1 MTEKLRYK
9 KHMNLITLSATDL
22 VITSFLVLSLSLITW
37 TMGTGLGKRIIIAGL
52 RTTVQLLL
60 IGMVLKVLF
69 AHANLLWVCFIAF
82 VMLFIAGR
90 ETITRQKR
98 RFIGW
103 WGFAFGT
110 SAMFVSS
117 FTLTLFALKVIIN
130 VEPWYMPQYS
140 IPLLGMM
147 FGNTMNG
154 ISLSMD
160 RLTQS
165 AWQHMEIIEERLSL
179 GQDWRQA
186 VGDICSDSI
195 RIGLIPVI
203 NAMAAAGIIS
213 LPGMMTGQ
221 ILAGTPPVEAVKYQI
236 LIMFLLA
243 TGTGFG
249 VIVAVRMGAKRLFD
263 NRQRLRLDRLKS
275 AAN

>member
-1 MTEKLRYK
+1 
-9 KHMNLITLSATDL
+9 MNLITLSATDL

-117 FTLTLFALKVIIN
+117 FTLTLFALKVIID
-130 VEPWYMPQYS
+130 VKPWYMPQYS

>member
-1 MTEKLRYK
+1 MS
-9 KHMNLITLSATDL
+9 LITLSATDL
-22 VITSFLVLSLSLITW
+22 VISSLLVLSLSLISW
-37 TMGTGLGKRIIIAGL
+37 IMDTGLGKRIIIAGL

-69 AHANLLWVCFIAF
+69 ENASLIWIGLIAF

-90 ETITRQKR
+90 ETTVRQKR

-110 SAMFVSS
+110 GAMFIST
-117 FTLTLFALKVIIN
+117 FTLAFFALRVIIE

-140 IPLLGMM
+140 IPLIGMM

-154 ISLSMD
+154 ISLGMD

-165 AWQHMEIIEERLSL
+165 AWQHRESIEERLSL
-179 GQDWRQA
+179 GQDWSKA
-186 VGDICSDSI
+186 IGDICSDSI
-195 RIGLIPVI
+195 RIGMIPVI

-221 ILAGTPPVEAVKYQI
+221 ILAGSPPVEAVKYQI

-249 VIVAVRMGAKRLFD
+249 VIVAVHMGARRLFD
-263 NRQRLRLDRLKS
+263 NRQRLRLDHLKGS
-275 AAN
+275 DS

>member
-1 MTEKLRYK
+1 
-9 KHMNLITLSATDL
+9 MNLITLSATDL
-22 VITSFLVLSLSLITW
+22 IIASFLVLALSLTSW
-37 TMGTGLGKRIIIAGL
+37 TMGTGLAKRIIIAGL

-60 IGMVLKVLF
+60 IGTVLKVLF
-69 AHANLLWVCFIAF
+69 EHANLLWVGLIAF

-90 ETITRQKR
+90 ETTVRQKR
-98 RFIGW
+98 RFISW

-110 SAMFVSS
+110 SAMFVST
-117 FTLTLFALKVIIN
+117 FTLAFFALKVIIE

-140 IPLLGMM
+140 IPLIGMM

-154 ISLSMD
+154 ISLGMD

-165 AWQHMEIIEERLSL
+165 AWQHREIIEEHLSL
-179 GQDWRQA
+179 GQDWKQA
-186 VGDICSDSI
+186 IGDICSDSI
-195 RIGLIPVI
+195 RIGMIPVI
-203 NAMAAAGIIS
+203 NAMSAAGIIS

-221 ILAGTPPVEAVKYQI
+221 ILAGSPPVEAVKYQI

-249 VIVAVRMGAKRLFD
+249 VIVAVRMGARRLFD
-263 NRQRLRLDRLKS
+263 NRQRLRLDRLKGPD
-275 AAN
+275 N